1 MANATMQALQTH
13 AEKLNQQ
20 VAEVNASIKA
30 LGNVPDDN
38 PALLEYRKQ
47 LRRLN
52 SDLKD
57 VNTTMKDYTRGVKAA
72 GELYRHYAMGNIED
86 MSIKAI
92 RAGVNGMKKRFDN
105 LKAGGDPGDAEEMRL
120 IEAITTEADV
130 VVKRFKTDYQHVVEE
145 IARGGTVTEQTL
157 KRTRDGLA
165 DLMQTAET
173 EAEKNELTNYWQKV
187 GAAIEAV
194 AVENRR
200 LRGEV
205 ADREEAMRI
214 AYATDHDGSQQAI
227 HDAEARADA
236 ARRENDELRQRLD
249 LKQQQRRELE
259 QEMDINSMQVRALMD
274 RRDELKAQEKEDRAI
289 RNQRVDDANKELNA
303 ARRAAKTQQQAYDEQ
318 KQTVEKLRTEVQ
330 GLTDDIRK
338 MGEVKAEPKIDTSE
352 LEAKLKEAQRV
363 LGNASAYE
371 KLAQAKLDGMRS
383 VLTEQGT
390 LLDSKQAELRKF
402 TDATYDL
409 QSRRD
414 ELNWAIEPFSR
425 KGRSSGRY
433 HFDIHD
439 VEQQRV
445 AVEKLDEAFRRL
457 ADDDYFKNASLARK
471 YELLGTSAFGY
482 SDAEQQFGSYER
494 AIRSLGIAA
503 EESGAKFRLLFQ
515 GAGVDKSFQ
524 GVEFL
529 DGYVS
534 RRKEIAQLNAEIKK
548 ALGDTNIDELA
559 REVDHIAGSYN
570 KLAGEVQEQEQEV
583 ARWGK
588 LRQEYAD
595 NAAAAERE
603 LAAAQQQSTTAQQQ
617 STQSSEQL
625 AQKQEQLS
633 QKTAELN
640 QQQDKLNG
648 MVDETVTANQRLARA
663 EQEQTDARNA
673 QAEAKKHEGEAVKN
687 VEDELRGLTDEQL
700 KNAQA
705 YSHLTEEINTDTAA
719 MQRNIT
725 AEQEATREADRLR
738 SGSIDKM
745 EQSLARLRESN
756 RKLDPTIDKEEWERG
771 ERAIGQLNLR
781 LEELKKQSAELRREP
796 VLDMMTQRMD
806 QLGTLSREALT
817 ETKKFWQAMY
827 DGADKNDPKFADI
840 EKRLKDINA
849 EEAKR
854 NKVQLQKDAGLVKT
868 ADLSTLSEQEL
879 QGSIRAAKQLA
890 QAMDPADASYKQ
902 LVADII
908 RAEEHVEKFGLAGE
922 TSTQKQAQQLQQMV
936 DRMASL
942 SNLSDAALQ
951 ETKKFWETQVAGTEK
966 GKAELAEYEARLKS
980 VTEEE
985 KQRKERANEKTAEVI
1000 FNKDL
1005 GSFSEEEIR
1014 KGIEAAKQI
1023 IVTYESAGSDAEWLA
1038 KKIVAAEEH
1047 LKQYGVEAERQAQK
1061 QAKSIQEMRIQ
1072 LDKGTSLTESAL
1084 KAQHNYW
1091 QKLIDDPKTAAE
1103 NLQQYQDNLAE
1114 TERLQRRMVG
1124 KQGQEALDWF
1134 RGGMDADASA
1144 NDIKEQAAAMK
1155 AWRDTLPKETQADV
1169 IAEIDG
1175 YLKKA
1180 GVSAKGAAEEM
1191 MELVDAMVLA
1201 DKAGKDGFAATPQEI
1216 QLATKALEKQR
1227 DTIIAT
1233 IREKR
1238 DMGEATK
1245 AEEDQLA
1252 DLTKKLRSLKFE
1264 QDNVNM
1270 SQEKMRT
1277 LIETPANAVNLDEL
1291 RAAIKR
1297 ADGQLRQMQQSL
1309 GQNSDE
1315 YKRFA
1320 EQVRQAKNVM
1330 KEMEGQAKAS
1340 ATAWEKAFSRLKTY
1354 VVMYMGFNEVWQKV
1368 SNTARDLMDLSDKMG
1383 EVRKTTQMTADEVG
1397 RLSENLK
1404 KMDVRTSL
1412 TSLMEISAS
1421 AGQLGLKTLEDVQG
1435 FTEAANK
1442 LMIAL
1447 PEMGREAATEM
1458 MRVAIATGEV
1468 DKIRKQLQEG
1478 TIEGSSATAVAME
1491 KIASTIDRLRASS
1504 ASTAPEITDFVKRVG
1519 AVGAQSGITIDQVAA
1534 LGSTVSSLGM
1544 RIEMSATALSR
1555 MIPAIRNN
1563 AFELAKAI
1571 GVTPDTIRNLFDTG
1585 RGMEVIL
1592 MILQRIKD
1600 TGMDADSVEQM
1611 LGMAGMRDIMKD
1623 LNQQGARAGIVFS
1636 GLSQNVD
1643 ELRRQL
1649 GVAGEAY
1656 EENIAIQQEF
1666 DKMNETTA
1674 AKWERLKNAFEE
1686 AFVSDKAQ
1694 RFLGTVIDGLR
1705 KIVDLLMGG
1714 GGLTTA
1720 LATIS
1725 TLVLVLKTN
1734 IIGIMWS
1741 AIALGLTKIIDLF
1754 KNWRI
1759 ALDLV
1764 ILKLRALT
1772 LAQWANVFVAAAS
1785 AVAMLVYSLKNAAN
1799 AMSETSKAM
1808 GEIEKQ
1814 LYKQMTA
1821 ADKLFRSLAK
1831 VREQERVA
1839 ALAAKEQ
1846 AKAETEKGKAVEQS
1860 ADKTDK
1866 LSKETDKLA
1875 GSEKEAAEQT
1885 AKVEEGMKR
1894 VNAEGRESA
1903 RIIREINSKYG
1914 AYLGYMLSETAS
1926 AKQLAEARELINK
1939 KLRETITLKQKEA
1952 ALSDIEQEYGGKV
1965 RKGASSTD
1973 DLIASYFGSND
1984 EAYARVSV
1992 AVSEAAQK
2000 YAKDQKK
2007 FQAEVQKIVMANR
2020 QFISQSARK
2029 DFLSNYGQSAGSV
2042 TDEEIVSGIAG
2053 SIGYRA
2059 ESYRASVEEYQK
2071 QVETAER
2078 VFDAR
2083 SNVLRKESRES
2094 AMRTLNSIM
2103 ADWKDA
2109 LARYQ
2114 KAEGEE
2120 KEKLAVEVYKQQRS
2134 YNNLF
2139 ANNTEYFTNDKRK
2152 GTIER
2157 NIENMKSYEKGLR
2170 QVADES
2176 IRAVDAAERAESK
2189 IQSTDFT
2196 NGNEGSG
2203 NSPWGTSEPGESTN
2217 WKEMTAEQLV
2227 NRRKQM
2233 NDFVNSIQTDT
2244 DVKAVLNE
2252 DKALKKAIEAGMSS
2266 DMRTVIEWYNTERL
2280 KIQDELHARH
2290 LTNTGDWLDP
2300 KKERGAKKQFR
2311 DEMDAYLHELDAY
2324 YTERKTRI
2332 EEAGT
2337 DEGLTEAEIQNRTLA
2352 NEMEW
2357 QQRRAEL
2364 QKIYSRK
2371 QKEVTQEEL
2380 EAIYHII
2387 SERTG
2392 DTESFVKAQIAKT
2405 NQFVDAIEKSGDKG
2419 AAIVHRWMSQ
2429 VELDTERSY
2438 LKGQQALT
2446 KQMKAIEDIID
2457 RERPFNGIT
2466 KQLRESLATMDI
2478 LTGDM
2483 RKEYDELMKAGKDM
2497 RDFNERQGREE
2508 LRRTAFMLGEA
2519 EQAYSTT
2526 IDRVMQQ
2533 MREKNM
2539 GQWADWLAVRP
2550 EQQEALMA
2558 QLRQTYD
2565 SIQDAIKKEASQLKK
2580 QAEIMWN
2587 NILVPGGDGKT
2598 TLKQMLDRT
2607 VAQLGIDQG
2616 RVSRANSLIGAGASS
2631 DRVADR
2637 LAIQQMRLQLTMQE
2651 HYYNLMKKQGR
2662 AHVDMLNQQADA
2674 AERRGN
2680 AEEATRKRL
2689 DAQHAEM
2696 ALNLATAKEETE
2708 LAKQR
2713 EEIIARTEESQNRLY
2728 TSLREWAD
2736 LLTSSLQGVMEASHA
2751 GDAEYYNERAK
2762 LDLTGKGGPGAGT
2775 YVVIDD
2781 AGTSD
2786 ATAHYEY
2793 LDERQALERQHE
2805 IEIQNAQAEAWR
2817 KLMDDLNMKMS
2828 EQITDWM
2835 NAYLQNKVT
2844 EDNTAELQRLQQK
2857 LQDEQQKID
2866 ASVIATDANTQAVQG
2881 LTQKLSE
2888 GITVKQD
2895 GTQPGATGGSDFA
2908 ADKQTGYPSAPQEA
2922 PSNVDFSSDK
2932 QAGYPGAQTDPANT
2946 AATDANTQAVQGLTQ
2961 VIAQQGGFGAD
2972 KAAGYPSGDM
2982 PSVDGGSFDTT
2993 DFAASK
2999 QAGYPSGG
3007 GELSPAAQ
3015 QEINESNKVTETK
3028 IANKQKE
3035 VTTSTQGD
3043 KKITSSAQSSFA
3055 KMTAAANLYG
3065 LAYQAMSNDNL
3076 STAQKVQLFAVQAAG
3091 NAAIAMLTTDMA
3103 TTEGEAAVSLPG
3115 ILGKA
3120 ASQLGPI
3127 AGPIAF
3133 AAMSALLG
3141 GLMGLAVS
3149 KIAKSKSTI
3158 AQATGA
3164 SVGAGR
3170 LATGMLTYAEGN
3182 VNELTDPASLTP
3194 GRQYN
3199 VDGADGKTYRARYM
3213 GKGAKTHITNGP
3225 EFHLVGEAGREAII
3239 DAKTTRLLQMNETGI
3254 WRDIQTL
3261 YNGGSISGL
3270 STRRRRGGVRAY
3282 ADGNIGEFEDM
3293 DGDAIAANGTGGG
3306 MSIEMLASLQASIDR
3321 QSDLLE
3327 NALVNGIKAV
3337 NKWTGSD
3344 GIPAMYNKMQ
3354 KEAQRH
3360 GEKYL

>member
-1 MANATMQALQTH
+1 MAQRYDIVKIAFQANA
-13 AEKLNQQ
+13 
-20 VAEVNASIKA
+20 
-30 LGNVPDDN
+30 
-38 PALLEYRKQ
+38 
-47 LRRLN
+47 
-52 SDLKD
+52 
-57 VNTTMKDYTRGVKAA
+57 RGA
-72 GELYRHYAMGNIED
+72 N
-86 MSIKAI
+86 
-92 RAGVNGMKKRFDN
+92 
-105 LKAGGDPGDAEEMRL
+105 
-120 IEAITTEADV
+120 
-130 VVKRFKTDYQHVVEE
+130 
-145 IARGGTVTEQTL
+145 
-157 KRTRDGLA
+157 
-165 DLMQTAET
+165 
-173 EAEKNELTNYWQKV
+173 
-187 GAAIEAV
+187 AAIESLRQQCEKCNARVQALKDELKTAINANLPADQIDALRSKLNGAQKEARQFTNAYKELSKGMRTLDQGIKAFNDGTLAQMNQAFQKAV
-194 AVENRR
+194 YNAAKLTRTR
-200 LRGEV
+200 LDPMSDTYKR
-205 ADREEAMRI
+205 DRAELTALMD
-214 AYATDHDGSQQAI
+214 ASQQNYARLQG
-227 HDAEARADA
+227 DAQAMLKTLRDGGKVSRQALTEELNAQKELLQVLAETDKGYQRTKMNVDQLSHYLQ
-236 ARRENDELRQRLD
+236 RMGGDYDYIRQNITDTQKVSDEMLRTMY
-249 LKQQQRRELE
+249 RELE
-259 QEMDINSMQVRALMD
+259 QTNNEGKVTKKMLQENA
-274 RRDELKAQEKEDRAI
+274 KA
-289 RNQRVDDANKELNA
+289 
-303 ARRAAKTQQQAYDEQ
+303 
-318 KQTVEKLRTEVQ
+318 
-330 GLTDDIRK
+330 
-338 MGEVKAEPKIDTSE
+338 
-352 LEAKLKEAQRV
+352 
-363 LGNASAYE
+363 
-371 KLAQAKLDGMRS
+371 MR
-383 VLTEQGT
+383 
-390 LLDSKQAELRKF
+390 
-402 TDATYDL
+402 
-409 QSRRD
+409 
-414 ELNWAIEPFSR
+414 
-425 KGRSSGRY
+425 
-433 HFDIHD
+433 
-439 VEQQRV
+439 
-445 AVEKLDEAFRRL
+445 
-457 ADDDYFKNASLARK
+457 
-471 YELLGTSAFGY
+471 
-482 SDAEQQFGSYER
+482 
-494 AIRSLGIAA
+494 
-503 EESGAKFRLLFQ
+503 
-515 GAGVDKSFQ
+515 
-524 GVEFL
+524 
-529 DGYVS
+529 
-534 RRKEIAQLNAEIKK
+534 EI
-548 ALGDTNIDELA
+548 
-559 REVDHIAGSYN
+559 
-570 KLAGEVQEQEQEV
+570 
-583 ARWGK
+583 
-588 LRQEYAD
+588 
-595 NAAAAERE
+595 
-603 LAAAQQQSTTAQQQ
+603 
-617 STQSSEQL
+617 
-625 AQKQEQLS
+625 
-633 QKTAELN
+633 
-640 QQQDKLNG
+640 
-648 MVDETVTANQRLARA
+648 RA
-663 EQEQTDARNA
+663 EQERRVQNVLGGDLSKQSEGNIRTAIANAKELMSVYGSTSKQAQTLAAQIVNAEEHLKQHGIEGERVARKEAEAVQLLADKHKMMQDRVKNLGNLSASALAETQKYWEAQRDGAERTSTAYKKAEKNLKAINAEMQRQATAQLQTDASKLGR
-673 QAEAKKHEGEAVKN
+673 KN
-687 VEDELRGLTDEQL
+687 
-700 KNAQA
+700 
-705 YSHLTEEINTDTAA
+705 
-719 MQRNIT
+719 
-725 AEQEATREADRLR
+725 
-738 SGSIDKM
+738 
-745 EQSLARLRESN
+745 
-756 RKLDPTIDKEEWERG
+756 
-771 ERAIGQLNLR
+771 
-781 LEELKKQSAELRREP
+781 
-796 VLDMMTQRMD
+796 
-806 QLGTLSREALT
+806 LG
-817 ETKKFWQAMY
+817 
-827 DGADKNDPKFADI
+827 
-840 EKRLKDINA
+840 
-849 EEAKR
+849 
-854 NKVQLQKDAGLVKT
+854 
-868 ADLSTLSEQEL
+868 TLSEQEL
-879 QGSIRAAKQLA
+879 QTSIAAAKQLA
-890 QAMDPADASYKQ
+890 ASMKSTDPAYKQ
-902 LVADII
+902 LVDNIV
-908 RAEEHVEKFGLAGE
+908 RAEQHVKQFGLEGQR
-922 TSTQKQAQQLQQMV
+922 STRQAAEQLQTMT
-936 DRMASL
+936 DRMAKLKTLSAASL
-942 SNLSDAALQ
+942 E
-951 ETKKFWETQVAGTEK
+951 ETRRFWQAQMDGATRGSQA
-966 GKAELAEYEARLKS
+966 Y
-980 VTEEE
+980 
-985 KQRKERANEKTAEVI
+985 KTAEQNMKQVVAEQERLTAEQ
-1000 FNKDL
+1000 NKAAASQL
-1005 GSFSEEEIR
+1005 LKRGNLSTMSEGEIR
-1014 KGIEAAKQI
+1014 RAIEAAKQYQQ
-1023 IVTYESAGSDAEWLA
+1023 TLSTSDAAHQRLSKA
-1038 KKIVAAEEH
+1038 IVNAEEH
-1047 LKQYGVEAERQAQK
+1047 IKKYGIEAERSARKEAAAAAEAAKKRKETDKMMSDQLK
-1061 QAKSIQEMRIQ
+1061 Q
-1072 LDKGTSLTESAL
+1072 GTALSESAL
-1084 KAQHNYW
+1084 RAQQQYW
-1091 QKLIDDPKTAAE
+1091 QRLIDDPKTAATSLRHYQAQLE
-1103 NLQQYQDNLAE
+1103 RTKKLQEQMAADRIKTEGQSALAFFRGDTSNASATQIQE
-1114 TERLQRRMVG
+1114 QAKALKAYRDSLPQKANADLIKEIDDLLLKTGASAKKSTEQLMSLRQAVTIGRQV
-1124 KQGQEALDWF
+1124 
-1134 RGGMDADASA
+1134 RGGMFKGSA
-1144 NDIKEQAAAMK
+1144 EELTK
-1155 AWRDTLPKETQADV
+1155 AKKVLEELQQRVEKGGRSWQKLQR
-1169 IAEIDG
+1169 EIDG
-1175 YLKKA
+1175 INLELKRTKTISEEVQAVLDKPTGRSFNELKQAVEQGRLKLQSMDRTTREGQKQFDELAKKIKA
-1180 GVSAKGAAEEM
+1180 ADAEMKAIASSAKGTASAF
-1191 MELVDAMVLA
+1191 
-1201 DKAGKDGFAATPQEI
+1201 DKA
-1216 QLATKALEKQR
+1216 
-1227 DTIIAT
+1227 
-1233 IREKR
+1233 
-1238 DMGEATK
+1238 
-1245 AEEDQLA
+1245 
-1252 DLTKKLRSLKFE
+1252 
-1264 QDNVNM
+1264 
-1270 SQEKMRT
+1270 
-1277 LIETPANAVNLDEL
+1277 
-1291 RAAIKR
+1291 
-1297 ADGQLRQMQQSL
+1297 
-1309 GQNSDE
+1309 
-1315 YKRFA
+1315 
-1320 EQVRQAKNVM
+1320 
-1330 KEMEGQAKAS
+1330 
-1340 ATAWEKAFSRLKTY
+1340 WSRLKTY
-1354 VVMYMGFNEVWQKV
+1354 VGLYVGAAVAMQKLTATMG
-1368 SNTARDLMDLSDKMG
+1368 DLMELSDKMG
-1383 EVRKTTQMTADEVG
+1383 EVRKTTGFTADEVG

-1404 KMDVRTSL
+1404 GLDVRTSL

-1478 TIEGSSATAVAME
+1478 TVEGSSATAVAME

-1649 GVAGEAY
+1649 GVASEAY

-1674 AKWERLKNAFEE
+1674 AKWERLKNQIEE

-1694 RFLGTVIDGLR
+1694 RFLGTVIDGVR

-1759 ALDLV
+1759 ALDIV
-1764 ILKLRALT
+1764 ILKLKDLT
-1772 LAQWANVFVAAAS
+1772 VAQWANVFVAAAS
-1785 AVAMLVYSLKNAAN
+1785 AVAMLVYSLRNAAN

-1875 GSEKEAAEQT
+1875 GSEKKAAEQT

-1965 RKGASSTD
+1965 REGASSTD

-2042 TDEEIVSGIAG
+2042 TDDEIVSGIAG

-2139 ANNTEYFTNDKRK
+2139 ANNAEYFTNDKRE

-2196 NGNEGSG
+2196 NGNKGSG

-2364 QKIYSRK
+2364 QKLYSRK

-2380 EAIYHII
+2380 EAIYNII

-2483 RKEYDELMKAGKDM
+2483 REEYDELMKAGKDM

-2519 EQAYSTT
+2519 ERAYSTT

-2713 EEIIARTEESQNRLY
+2713 EEIIARTEELQNRLY
-2728 TSLREWAD
+2728 TELRSWAD

-2828 EQITDWM
+2828 EQITDWL
-2835 NAYLQNKVT
+2835 NAAAQN
-2844 EDNTAELQRLQQK
+2844 
-2857 LQDEQQKID
+2857 
-2866 ASVIATDANTQAVQG
+2866 ASVDANTDATLANTEAIVG
-2881 LTQKLSE
+2881 LTAAMGGKVDTSLASGLGYEPSGNEPNPTIERIGYEAEQQ
-2888 GITVKQD
+2888 V
-2895 GTQPGATGGSDFA
+2895 TQTS
-2908 ADKQTGYPSAPQEA
+2908 TTESAPSVFLDPNNVGLPWEQQAEA
-2922 PSNVDFSSDK
+2922 
-2932 QAGYPGAQTDPANT
+2932 A
-2946 AATDANTQAVQGLTQ
+2946 
-2961 VIAQQGGFGAD
+2961 
-2972 KAAGYPSGDM
+2972 
-2982 PSVDGGSFDTT
+2982 
-2993 DFAASK
+2993 
-2999 QAGYPSGG
+2999 
-3007 GELSPAAQ
+3007 ELSAERQVGAIDKVKVALDDQ
-3015 QEINESNKVTETK
+3015 FHKQEKGSKESS
-3028 IANKQKE
+3028 QKM
-3035 VTTSTQGD
+3035 TSSTQ
-3043 KKITSSAQSSFA
+3043 SAFA

-3065 LAYQAMSNDNL
+3065 IAYQAMSNDNL
-3076 STAQKVQLFAVQAAG
+3076 SAAQKFSMMAIQAAG
-3091 NAAIAMLTTDMA
+3091 QSAITALTVDFSKTTADAAINSAS
-3103 TTEGEAAVSLPG
+3103 V
-3115 ILGKA
+3115 LGKLW
-3120 ASQLGPI
+3120 SQLGWGAVPV
-3127 AGPIAF
+3127 F
-3133 AAMSALLG
+3133 AIFTGLLG
-3141 GLMGLAVS
+3141 GLMGLAAS
-3149 KIAKSKSTI
+3149 KIAKSKSEI

-3282 ADGNIGEFEDM
+3282 AEGNVGEFEDM

>member
-1 MANATMQALQTH
+1 MANASMQALQAH

-30 LGNVPDDN
+30 LGNVPDDS
-38 PALLEYRKQ
+38 PALQEYRKQ

-92 RAGVNGMKKRFDN
+92 RAGVNGMKKRLDN

-145 IARGGTVTEQTL
+145 ITRGGTVTEQTL

-259 QEMDINSMQVRALMD
+259 QEMDINSMQQRALMD

-318 KQTVEKLRTEVQ
+318 KQTVEKLRTEVH

-338 MGEVKAEPKIDTSE
+338 MGEVKAEPKIDTSKLTRLQEEYNQKVERRKQLEQE
-352 LEAKLKEAQRV
+352 LQAIQTASYNDDPKVKQLKAEI
-363 LGNASAYE
+363 E
-371 KLAQAKLDGMRS
+371 KIEELIAVSDKYR
-383 VLTEQGT
+383 
-390 LLDSKQAELRKF
+390 KQFTKMSDEKF
-402 TDATYDL
+402 DEGFKGKDE
-409 QSRRD
+409 SRRSIW
-414 ELNWAIEPFSR
+414 E
-425 KGRSSGRY
+425 
-433 HFDIHD
+433 
-439 VEQQRV
+439 
-445 AVEKLDEAFRRL
+445 
-457 ADDDYFKNASLARK
+457 ARK
-471 YELLGTSAFGY
+471 YLDDAYNDKLLKAPLANMDLPDADKYKDAAKRVAEGIVQNAQENVRRVIFEQIKDGRWTPEVMEENLQSMRNMMNNAGNSELGLKDNPEYQAY
-482 SDAEQQFGSYER
+482 KYIVAQMERYLEVAKQVQAE
-494 AIRSLGIAA
+494 
-503 EESGAKFRLLFQ
+503 
-515 GAGVDKSFQ
+515 
-524 GVEFL
+524 
-529 DGYVS
+529 
-534 RRKEIAQLNAEIKK
+534 
-548 ALGDTNIDELA
+548 
-559 REVDHIAGSYN
+559 REKIAGSEPFLKATQQDDYEHGIYPEG
-570 KLAGEVQEQEQEV
+570 LS
-583 ARWGK
+583 
-588 LRQEYAD
+588 RQVEKREFQD
-595 NAAAAERE
+595 LTGWRSWKAENDDREGRKSVE
-603 LAAAQQQSTTAQQQ
+603 LAKAQDEESESLGRLNKAKKESAEQTAAQSA
-617 STQSSEQL
+617 SSEQL

-673 QAEAKKHEGEAVKN
+673 QAEAKKHEGEAVKK

-705 YSHLTEEINTDTAA
+705 YSHLTEEINADTAA

-725 AEQEATREADRLR
+725 TEQEATREADRLR

-745 EQSLARLRESN
+745 EQALARLRESN

-796 VLDMMTQRMD
+796 VLDMMTQRM
-806 QLGTLSREALT
+806 QSLSTLSRDALT
-817 ETKKFWQAMY
+817 ETKKFW
-827 DGADKNDPKFADI
+827 
-840 EKRLKDINA
+840 E
-849 EEAKR
+849 
-854 NKVQLQKDAGLVKT
+854 
-868 ADLSTLSEQEL
+868 
-879 QGSIRAAKQLA
+879 
-890 QAMDPADASYKQ
+890 
-902 LVADII
+902 
-908 RAEEHVEKFGLAGE
+908 
-922 TSTQKQAQQLQQMV
+922 QMV
-936 DRMASL
+936 DGAQKGSTELADYEQHLKSIALEEQARVREKGREAFAFFQSEDYRHTNAANTEEQRKALVAYRDTIPVGDTRRIEEINALLEKHAQFVKEAAGEWMSLEKAMELAS
-942 SNLSDAALQ
+942 
-951 ETKKFWETQVAGTEK
+951 KAGTD
-966 GKAELAEYEARLKS
+966 
-980 VTEEE
+980 
-985 KQRKERANEKTAEVI
+985 Q
-1000 FNKDL
+1000 F
-1005 GSFSEEEIR
+1005 
-1014 KGIEAAKQI
+1014 
-1023 IVTYESAGSDAEWLA
+1023 AGSA
-1038 KKIVAAEEH
+1038 K
-1047 LKQYGVEAERQAQK
+1047 
-1061 QAKSIQEMRIQ
+1061 
-1072 LDKGTSLTESAL
+1072 D
-1084 KAQHNYW
+1084 
-1091 QKLIDDPKTAAE
+1091 
-1103 NLQQYQDNLAE
+1103 
-1114 TERLQRRMVG
+1114 
-1124 KQGQEALDWF
+1124 
-1134 RGGMDADASA
+1134 
-1144 NDIKEQAAAMK
+1144 
-1155 AWRDTLPKETQADV
+1155 
-1169 IAEIDG
+1169 
-1175 YLKKA
+1175 
-1180 GVSAKGAAEEM
+1180 
-1191 MELVDAMVLA
+1191 
-1201 DKAGKDGFAATPQEI
+1201 I
-1216 QLATKALEKQR
+1216 QLATQSLERQR

-1238 DMGEATK
+1238 NLGQATK

-1309 GQNSDE
+1309 GTGSDE

-1368 SNTARDLMDLSDKMG
+1368 TGTASDLMDLSDRMG
-1383 EVRKTTQMTADEVG
+1383 EVRKTTGFTADEVG

-1686 AFVSDKAQ
+1686 AFVSDNAQ

-1734 IIGIMWS
+1734 IIGIMWN
-1741 AIALGLTKIIDLF
+1741 AIALGLARIIDLF

-1785 AVAMLVYSLKNAAN
+1785 AVAMLVYSLRNAAN

-1808 GEIEKQ
+1808 GEVEKQ
-1814 LYKQMTA
+1814 LHKQMTA
-1821 ADKLFRSLAK
+1821 ANKLFRSLAK

-1875 GSEKEAAEQT
+1875 GSEKKAAEQT

-1894 VNAEGRESA
+1894 VNAEGKESA

-1926 AKQLAEARELINK
+1926 ARQLAEARELINK

-2020 QFISQSARK
+2020 QFISQSAKK
-2029 DFLSNYGQSAGSV
+2029 DFRDAYAQSGRGAS
-2042 TDEEIVSGIAG
+2042 DNEIVSSIA
-2053 SIGYRA
+2053 SNIGARA

-2083 SNVLRKESRES
+2083 ANVLRKESRES
-2094 AMRTLNSIM
+2094 AVRTLNSIM

-2114 KAEGEE
+2114 KAEGDE

-2139 ANNTEYFTNDKRK
+2139 ANNADYFTNDKRK

-2157 NIENMKSYEKGLR
+2157 SIENMKSYEKGLR

-2189 IQSTDFT
+2189 IQNTDFT

-2203 NSPWGTSEPGESTN
+2203 NSPWGTSERADSTTYT
-2217 WKEMTAEQLV
+2217 EMTAEQLV
-2227 NRRKQM
+2227 NRREQM
-2233 NDFVNSIQTDT
+2233 NKFVNSIQTDT

-2337 DEGLTEAEIQNRTLA
+2337 DEGLTEAEIRNRTLA

-2364 QKIYSRK
+2364 QKLYSRK

-2380 EAIYHII
+2380 NAIYHII

-2457 RERPFNGIT
+2457 KERPFNGIT
-2466 KQLRESLATMDI
+2466 KQLRESLSTMDI

-2497 RDFNERQGREE
+2497 RDFNERQGRAE
-2508 LRRTAFMLGEA
+2508 LQRTSFLLGEA

-2533 MREKNM
+2533 MREKGM
-2539 GQWADWLAVRP
+2539 GQWADWFSVRP

-2565 SIQDAIKKEASQLKK
+2565 AIQDAIKKEASQLKK

-2598 TLKQMLDRT
+2598 TMKQMLDRT

-2616 RVSRANSLIGAGASS
+2616 RVSRANSLIGAGVAS
-2631 DRVADR
+2631 DRVADK

-2728 TSLREWAD
+2728 TELRSWAD
-2736 LLTSSLQGVMEASHA
+2736 LLTSSLQGVFEASHA

-2762 LDLTGKGGPGAGT
+2762 LNLTGKGGPGAGT

-2786 ATAHYEY
+2786 ATAHYEH

-2805 IEIQNAQAEAWR
+2805 IEVQNAQAEAWR

-2828 EQITDWM
+2828 ETITDQL
-2835 NAYLQNKVT
+2835 NALLQN
-2844 EDNTAELQRLQQK
+2844 
-2857 LQDEQQKID
+2857 
-2866 ASVIATDANTQAVQG
+2866 SVIDANTQAVIKNTEALYASMGAAGGSGSGDGYKRNAEGFAVDEQG
-2881 LTQKLSE
+2881 QIITPVQPTGETPSGEGVPKAPWQMTDEEVAKSQENMGLLWQTYKEQAIAAETEKAEMLTELPGYVPSPLS
-2888 GITVKQD
+2888 ITDEQIE
-2895 GTQPGATGGSDFA
+2895 ATGE
-2908 ADKQTGYPSAPQEA
+2908 KL
-2922 PSNVDFSSDK
+2922 
-2932 QAGYPGAQTDPANT
+2932 
-2946 AATDANTQAVQGLTQ
+2946 DAL
-2961 VIAQQGGFGAD
+2961 
-2972 KAAGYPSGDM
+2972 
-2982 PSVDGGSFDTT
+2982 
-2993 DFAASK
+2993 
-2999 QAGYPSGG
+2999 
-3007 GELSPAAQ
+3007 
-3015 QEINESNKVTETK
+3015 
-3028 IANKQKE
+3028 KQKE
-3035 VTTSTQGD
+3035 IDASIETAQAKMQAQEMV
-3043 KKITSSAQSSFA
+3043 KKSEQQNDQQMVKTNKSSFA
-3055 KMTAAANLYG
+3055 AMTAAANMYG
-3065 LAYQAMSNDNL
+3065 IAYQTMSNDNL
-3076 STAQKVQLFAVQAAG
+3076 DTSQKVQMMIVQAAG
-3091 NAAIAMLTTDMA
+3091 QAAISMLTASM
-3103 TTEGEAAVSLPG
+3103 
-3115 ILGKA
+3115 A
-3120 ASQLGPI
+3120 ASTGETAANAPSWISKTLKELGPI
-3127 AGPIAF
+3127 GGPVAVGVF
-3133 AAMSALLG
+3133 TALIG
-3141 GLMGLAVS
+3141 GLMGLATS
-3149 KIAKSKSTI
+3149 KIAKSKSEI

-3199 VDGADGKTYRARYM
+3199 VDGADGKTYRAKYM

-3239 DAKTTRLLQMNETGI
+3239 DAKTTRLLQMNDTGI

-3261 YNGGSISGL
+3261 YNGGSIAGL
-3270 STRRRRGGVRAY
+3270 STRRRRGTGMPAF
-3282 ADGNIGEFEDM
+3282 ADGNVGEFEDM
-3293 DGDAIAANGTGGG
+3293 SGDAIVANGTGLGFDPIALQ
-3306 MSIEMLASLQASIDR
+3306 SSLDANTAVQQA
-3321 QSDLLE
+3321 LLE
-3327 NALVNGIKAV
+3327 RLNQPIVAV

-3360 GEKYL
+3360 GENYL

>member
-1 MANATMQALQTH
+1 MSNKITLATIQFRADT
-13 AEKLNQQ
+13 KG
-20 VAEVNASIKA
+20 V
-30 LGNVPDDN
+30 N
-38 PALLEYRKQ
+38 PALDAMRQSSKDAHDEVDRLQEALDKGIKKMKDANGVEFDVADKFRQAQKAAKSYDQALRELVKGATALETVVQNIRLGEIEKSSRAELKGAINAAEARKRSVRESDPEDLEQQRDLNKVIEESRKQ
-47 LRRLN
+47 LN
-52 SDLKD
+52 
-57 VNTTMKDYTRGVKAA
+57 
-72 GELYRHYAMGNIED
+72 
-86 MSIKAI
+86 
-92 RAGVNGMKKRFDN
+92 N
-105 LKAGGDPGDAEEMRL
+105 LD
-120 IEAITTEADV
+120 
-130 VVKRFKTDYQHVVEE
+130 
-145 IARGGTVTEQTL
+145 
-157 KRTRDGLA
+157 RD
-165 DLMQTAET
+165 T
-173 EAEKNELTNYWQKV
+173 QKV
-187 GAAIEAV
+187 IETLDKGGV
-194 AVENRR
+194 
-200 LRGEV
+200 
-205 ADREEAMRI
+205 I
-214 AYATDHDGSQQAI
+214 AQAT
-227 HDAEARADA
+227 
-236 ARRENDELRQRLD
+236 LD
-249 LKQQQRRELE
+249 
-259 QEMDINSMQVRALMD
+259 
-274 RRDELKAQEKEDRAI
+274 KEI
-289 RNQRVDDANKELNA
+289 K
-303 ARRAAKTQQQAYDEQ
+303 
-318 KQTVEKLRTEVQ
+318 
-330 GLTDDIRK
+330 G
-338 MGEVKAEPKIDTSE
+338 
-352 LEAKLKEAQRV
+352 LKEILTLIPKGTDEWNKYNQQLTQMEAHVASIRRQEREAAVSV
-363 LGNASAYE
+363 LG
-371 KLAQAKLDGMRS
+371 
-383 VLTEQGT
+383 
-390 LLDSKQAELRKF
+390 SKDF
-402 TDATYDL
+402 
-409 QSRRD
+409 
-414 ELNWAIEPFSR
+414 
-425 KGRSSGRY
+425 GRY
-433 HFDIHD
+433 
-439 VEQQRV
+439 
-445 AVEKLDEAFRRL
+445 
-457 ADDDYFKNASLARK
+457 
-471 YELLGTSAFGY
+471 
-482 SDAEQQFGSYER
+482 
-494 AIRSLGIAA
+494 
-503 EESGAKFRLLFQ
+503 
-515 GAGVDKSFQ
+515 
-524 GVEFL
+524 
-529 DGYVS
+529 
-534 RRKEIAQLNAEIKK
+534 
-548 ALGDTNIDELA
+548 
-559 REVDHIAGSYN
+559 
-570 KLAGEVQEQEQEV
+570 
-583 ARWGK
+583 
-588 LRQEYAD
+588 
-595 NAAAAERE
+595 
-603 LAAAQQQSTTAQQQ
+603 
-617 STQSSEQL
+617 
-625 AQKQEQLS
+625 
-633 QKTAELN
+633 
-640 QQQDKLNG
+640 
-648 MVDETVTANQRLARA
+648 
-663 EQEQTDARNA
+663 
-673 QAEAKKHEGEAVKN
+673 
-687 VEDELRGLTDEQL
+687 
-700 KNAQA
+700 
-705 YSHLTEEINTDTAA
+705 
-719 MQRNIT
+719 
-725 AEQEATREADRLR
+725 
-738 SGSIDKM
+738 
-745 EQSLARLRESN
+745 
-756 RKLDPTIDKEEWERG
+756 
-771 ERAIGQLNLR
+771 
-781 LEELKKQSAELRREP
+781 
-796 VLDMMTQRMD
+796 
-806 QLGTLSREALT
+806 
-817 ETKKFWQAMY
+817 
-827 DGADKNDPKFADI
+827 
-840 EKRLKDINA
+840 
-849 EEAKR
+849 
-854 NKVQLQKDAGLVKT
+854 
-868 ADLSTLSEQEL
+868 
-879 QGSIRAAKQLA
+879 
-890 QAMDPADASYKQ
+890 
-902 LVADII
+902 
-908 RAEEHVEKFGLAGE
+908 
-922 TSTQKQAQQLQQMV
+922 
-936 DRMASL
+936 
-942 SNLSDAALQ
+942 
-951 ETKKFWETQVAGTEK
+951 
-966 GKAELAEYEARLKS
+966 
-980 VTEEE
+980 
-985 KQRKERANEKTAEVI
+985 
-1000 FNKDL
+1000 
-1005 GSFSEEEIR
+1005 SEEEIR
-1014 KGIEAAKQI
+1014 TAITNARELLATYKTASPEAKALADNIVRADQYLKEHGIEAARQAAREKEQLQLEQELAKTMNKRLRDLKNLSADALVETHKYWETQKNGAAEGTTEFNKAEAALKKIDGYQRNARRTELGNILGDPSKFGVSEVKAAVQEAEKLRDSVQKGIPVWFQYNKMVEQGRVYLDQLTKSEAADHIEQQMQKIDKLSASGLQEVKKYWEAMVAGAEHGSAELDQYRQKLERVTQEERERAAITAQKQSASILSGNYTNMSESELRSAIEAAKQYQQTLKTGDTLHKDYSEA
-1023 IVTYESAGSDAEWLA
+1023 IVKAENYLHQFGLEEERVTQKRKETDRLM
-1038 KKIVAAEEH
+1038 KK
-1047 LKQYGVEAERQAQK
+1047 Q
-1061 QAKSIQEMRIQ
+1061 
-1072 LDKGTSLTESAL
+1072 LTEMTNQM
-1084 KAQHNYW
+1084 AQHNDVSVDVLKSQHQYW
-1091 QKLIDDPKTAAE
+1091 QKLIDDPKNAGK
-1103 NLQQYQDNLAE
+1103 NLQEYEDNLRE
-1114 TERLQRRMVG
+1114 VERLQRRMVG
-1124 KQGQEALDWF
+1124 KQGQEAFDF
-1134 RGGMDADASA
+1134 FQRGDHETASMGEV
-1144 NDIKEQAAAMK
+1144 KQQAEALK
-1155 AWRDTLPKETQADV
+1155 KWRDTLPQKTHADTIAKINEYLEQAGMSAKKAAEQTMSWKQAMQISSQAGKGGFKGSIEQLTQAKKVLEDMSAKTV
-1169 IAEIDG
+1169 KGGLAWRRMQEALQRIGVE
-1175 YLKKA
+1175 LKNVGHLSQEVQSVLDSPKGRSFNALKQAVEQGRLALNAMDRTTKEGQRAFDELAKKVKA
-1180 GVSAKGAAEEM
+1180 ADQEMKDLANSSKGAA
-1191 MELVDAMVLA
+1191 
-1201 DKAGKDGFAATPQEI
+1201 
-1216 QLATKALEKQR
+1216 
-1227 DTIIAT
+1227 
-1233 IREKR
+1233 
-1238 DMGEATK
+1238 
-1245 AEEDQLA
+1245 
-1252 DLTKKLRSLKFE
+1252 
-1264 QDNVNM
+1264 
-1270 SQEKMRT
+1270 
-1277 LIETPANAVNLDEL
+1277 
-1291 RAAIKR
+1291 
-1297 ADGQLRQMQQSL
+1297 
-1309 GQNSDE
+1309 
-1315 YKRFA
+1315 
-1320 EQVRQAKNVM
+1320 
-1330 KEMEGQAKAS
+1330 S
-1340 ATAWEKAFSRLKTY
+1340 AFEKAWSRVRTY
-1354 VVMYMGFNEVWQKV
+1354 LSVYVGTAVAMQKV
-1368 SNTARDLMDLSDKMG
+1368 TATMGDLMDLSDRMG
-1383 EVRKTTQMTADEVG
+1383 EVRKTTGFTADEVG

-1478 TIEGSSATAVAME
+1478 TVEGSSATAVAME

-1666 DKMNETTA
+1666 DKMNDTTA

-1705 KIVDLLMGG
+1705 NIVDLLMGG

-1734 IIGIMWS
+1734 IIGIMWN
-1741 AIALGLTKIIDLF
+1741 AIALGLARIIDLF

-1785 AVAMLVYSLKNAAN
+1785 AVAMLVYSLRNAAN

-1808 GEIEKQ
+1808 GEVEKQ
-1814 LYKQMTA
+1814 LHKQMTA

-1839 ALAAKEQ
+1839 ALTAKEQ

-1875 GSEKEAAEQT
+1875 GSEKKAAEQT

-1894 VNAEGRESA
+1894 VNAEGKESA

-2007 FQAEVQKIVMANR
+2007 FQAEVRKIVMANR
-2020 QFISQSARK
+2020 QFISQSAKK
-2029 DFLSNYGQSAGSV
+2029 DFRDAYAQSGRGAS
-2042 TDEEIVSGIAG
+2042 DNEIVSSIA
-2053 SIGYRA
+2053 SNIGARA

-2071 QVETAER
+2071 QVETAEH

-2083 SNVLRKESRES
+2083 ANVLRKDSRES
-2094 AMRTLNSIM
+2094 AVRTLNSIM

-2139 ANNTEYFTNDKRK
+2139 ANNADYFTNDKRK

-2157 NIENMKSYEKGLR
+2157 SIENMKSYEKGLR

-2189 IQSTDFT
+2189 IQNTDFT
-2196 NGNEGSG
+2196 NGNEGSS
-2203 NSPWGTSEPGESTN
+2203 NSPWGTSERADSTTYT
-2217 WKEMTAEQLV
+2217 EMTAEQLV
-2227 NRRKQM
+2227 NRREQM
-2233 NDFVNSIQTDT
+2233 NKFVNSLQTDT

-2300 KKERGAKKQFR
+2300 KKERGARKQFR

-2337 DEGLTEAEIQNRTLA
+2337 DEGLTEAEIRNRTLA

-2364 QKIYSRK
+2364 QKLYSRK

-2457 RERPFNGIT
+2457 KERPFNGIT
-2466 KQLRESLATMDI
+2466 KQLRESLSTMDI

-2497 RDFNERQGREE
+2497 RDFNERQGRAE
-2508 LRRTAFMLGEA
+2508 LQRTSFLLGEA

-2539 GQWADWLAVRP
+2539 GQWADWLSIRP

-2565 SIQDAIKKEASQLKK
+2565 AIQDAIKKEASQLKK

-2598 TLKQMLDRT
+2598 TMKQMLDRT

-2631 DRVADR
+2631 ERVADR

-2708 LAKQR
+2708 LAKQC

-2728 TSLREWAD
+2728 TELRSWAD
-2736 LLTSSLQGVMEASHA
+2736 LLTSSLQGVFEASHA
-2751 GDAEYYNERAK
+2751 GDAEYYNEMAK

-2828 EQITDWM
+2828 ETITDQL
-2835 NAYLQNKVT
+2835 NALLQN
-2844 EDNTAELQRLQQK
+2844 
-2857 LQDEQQKID
+2857 
-2866 ASVIATDANTQAVQG
+2866 SVIDANTQAVIKNTEALYASMGAAGGSGSGDGYKRNAEGFAVDEQG
-2881 LTQKLSE
+2881 QIIAPVQPTGETPSGEGMPKAPWQMTDEEVAKSQENTGMLWQTYKEQAIAAETEKAEMLTELPGYVPSPLS
-2888 GITVKQD
+2888 ITDEQIE
-2895 GTQPGATGGSDFA
+2895 ATGE
-2908 ADKQTGYPSAPQEA
+2908 KL
-2922 PSNVDFSSDK
+2922 
-2932 QAGYPGAQTDPANT
+2932 
-2946 AATDANTQAVQGLTQ
+2946 DAL
-2961 VIAQQGGFGAD
+2961 
-2972 KAAGYPSGDM
+2972 
-2982 PSVDGGSFDTT
+2982 
-2993 DFAASK
+2993 
-2999 QAGYPSGG
+2999 
-3007 GELSPAAQ
+3007 
-3015 QEINESNKVTETK
+3015 
-3028 IANKQKE
+3028 KQKE
-3035 VTTSTQGD
+3035 IDASIETAQAKMQAQEMV
-3043 KKITSSAQSSFA
+3043 KKSEQQNDQQMVKTNKSSFA
-3055 KMTAAANLYG
+3055 AMTAAANMYG
-3065 LAYQAMSNDNL
+3065 IAYQTMSNDNL
-3076 STAQKVQLFAVQAAG
+3076 DTSQKVQMMIVQAAG
-3091 NAAIAMLTTDMA
+3091 QAAISMLTASM
-3103 TTEGEAAVSLPG
+3103 
-3115 ILGKA
+3115 A
-3120 ASQLGPI
+3120 ASTGATAANAPSWISKTLAELGPI
-3127 AGPIAF
+3127 GGPVAIGVF
-3133 AAMSALLG
+3133 TALIG
-3141 GLMGLAVS
+3141 GLMGLATS
-3149 KIAKSKSTI
+3149 KIAKSKSEI

-3270 STRRRRGGVRAY
+3270 SSRRRRGGVAGFK
-3282 ADGNIGEFEDM
+3282 DGNLSDFSGYSESSDYS
-3293 DGDAIAANGTGGG
+3293 GSAAPG

-3327 NALVNGIKAV
+3327 SALTNGIKAV

>member
-1 MANATMQALQTH
+1 MSNKITLATIQFRADTKGVNPALDAMRQSSKDAHDEVDRLQEALDKGIKRMKDANGVEFDVADKFRQAQKAAKSYDQALRELVKGATALETVVQNIRLGEIEKSSRAELKGAINAAEARKRSVRESDPEDLEQQRDLNKVIEESRKQLNNLDRDTQKVIETLDKGGVIAQATLDKEIKGLKEILTLVPKGTDEWNKYNQQLTQMETH
-13 AEKLNQQ
+13 VASIRRQEREAAVSLLGSKDFGRYTEDEIRTAITNARELLSTYKTASPEAKALADNIVRADQYLKEHGIEAARQAAREKEQLQLEQELAKTMNKRLRDLKNLSADALVETRKYWEAQKNGAAEGTTEFNKAEAALKKIDGYQHNARRTELGNILGDPSKFGVSEVKAAVQEAEKLRDSVQKGIPVWFQYNKMVEQGR
-20 VAEVNASIKA
+20 VY
-30 LGNVPDDN
+30 LD
-38 PALLEYRKQ
+38 Q
-47 LRRLN
+47 LAK
-52 SDLKD
+52 SE
-57 VNTTMKDYTRGVKAA
+57 AA
-72 GELYRHYAMGNIED
+72 
-86 MSIKAI
+86 
-92 RAGVNGMKKRFDN
+92 
-105 LKAGGDPGDAEEMRL
+105 
-120 IEAITTEADV
+120 
-130 VVKRFKTDYQHVVEE
+130 
-145 IARGGTVTEQTL
+145 
-157 KRTRDGLA
+157 
-165 DLMQTAET
+165 
-173 EAEKNELTNYWQKV
+173 
-187 GAAIEAV
+187 
-194 AVENRR
+194 
-200 LRGEV
+200 
-205 ADREEAMRI
+205 
-214 AYATDHDGSQQAI
+214 DHISQQMNNLSSLSASGLQEVKKYWETMVAG
-227 HDAEARADA
+227 AEHGST
-236 ARRENDELRQRLD
+236 ELDQYRQ
-249 LKQQQRRELE
+249 KLE
-259 QEMDINSMQVRALMD
+259 QVT
-274 RRDELKAQEKEDRAI
+274 QEER
-289 RNQRVDDANKELNA
+289 
-303 ARRAAKTQQQAYDEQ
+303 
-318 KQTVEKLRTEVQ
+318 
-330 GLTDDIRK
+330 
-338 MGEVKAEPKIDTSE
+338 
-352 LEAKLKEAQRV
+352 
-363 LGNASAYE
+363 
-371 KLAQAKLDGMRS
+371 
-383 VLTEQGT
+383 
-390 LLDSKQAELRKF
+390 
-402 TDATYDL
+402 
-409 QSRRD
+409 
-414 ELNWAIEPFSR
+414 
-425 KGRSSGRY
+425 
-433 HFDIHD
+433 
-439 VEQQRV
+439 
-445 AVEKLDEAFRRL
+445 
-457 ADDDYFKNASLARK
+457 
-471 YELLGTSAFGY
+471 
-482 SDAEQQFGSYER
+482 ER
-494 AIRSLGIAA
+494 ATI
-503 EESGAKFRLLFQ
+503 
-515 GAGVDKSFQ
+515 
-524 GVEFL
+524 
-529 DGYVS
+529 
-534 RRKEIAQLNAEIKK
+534 
-548 ALGDTNIDELA
+548 T
-559 REVDHIAGSYN
+559 
-570 KLAGEVQEQEQEV
+570 
-583 ARWGK
+583 
-588 LRQEYAD
+588 
-595 NAAAAERE
+595 
-603 LAAAQQQSTTAQQQ
+603 
-617 STQSSEQL
+617 
-625 AQKQEQLS
+625 AQKQSANILS
-633 QKTAELN
+633 GNYTNMSES
-640 QQQDKLNG
+640 
-648 MVDETVTANQRLARA
+648 
-663 EQEQTDARNA
+663 
-673 QAEAKKHEGEAVKN
+673 
-687 VEDELRGLTDEQL
+687 ELR
-700 KNAQA
+700 
-705 YSHLTEEINTDTAA
+705 
-719 MQRNIT
+719 
-725 AEQEATREADRLR
+725 
-738 SGSIDKM
+738 
-745 EQSLARLRESN
+745 
-756 RKLDPTIDKEEWERG
+756 
-771 ERAIGQLNLR
+771 
-781 LEELKKQSAELRREP
+781 SA
-796 VLDMMTQRMD
+796 
-806 QLGTLSREALT
+806 
-817 ETKKFWQAMY
+817 
-827 DGADKNDPKFADI
+827 
-840 EKRLKDINA
+840 
-849 EEAKR
+849 
-854 NKVQLQKDAGLVKT
+854 
-868 ADLSTLSEQEL
+868 
-879 QGSIRAAKQLA
+879 
-890 QAMDPADASYKQ
+890 
-902 LVADII
+902 
-908 RAEEHVEKFGLAGE
+908 
-922 TSTQKQAQQLQQMV
+922 
-936 DRMASL
+936 
-942 SNLSDAALQ
+942 
-951 ETKKFWETQVAGTEK
+951 
-966 GKAELAEYEARLKS
+966 
-980 VTEEE
+980 
-985 KQRKERANEKTAEVI
+985 
-1000 FNKDL
+1000 
-1005 GSFSEEEIR
+1005 
-1014 KGIEAAKQI
+1014 IEAAKQYQQ
-1023 IVTYESAGSDAEWLA
+1023 TLKTGDTL
-1038 KKIVAAEEH
+1038 H
-1047 LKQYGVEAERQAQK
+1047 KQYSEAIVKAENYLHQFGLEEERVAQK
-1061 QAKSIQEMRIQ
+1061 RKETDRLMKNQ
-1072 LDKGTSLTESAL
+1072 LTEMTNQMAQLNDVSVDVL
-1084 KAQHNYW
+1084 KSQHQYW
-1091 QKLIDDPKTAAE
+1091 QKLIDDPKNAGK
-1103 NLQQYQDNLAE
+1103 NLQEYEDNLKE
-1114 TERLQRRMVG
+1114 VERLQRRMVR
-1124 KQGQEALDWF
+1124 KQGQEAFDF
-1134 RGGMDADASA
+1134 FQRGDHETASMGEV
-1144 NDIKEQAAAMK
+1144 KQQAEALK
-1155 AWRDTLPKETQADV
+1155 KWRDTLPQKTHADTIAKINEYLEQAGMSAKKAAEQTMSWKQAMQISSQAGKGGFKGSIEQLTQAKKV
-1169 IAEIDG
+1169 LEEMSAKAVKGGLAWRRMQEALQRIGVE
-1175 YLKKA
+1175 LKNVGHLSQEVQSVLDSPKGRSFNALKQAVEQGRLALNAMDRTTKEGQQAFDELAKKVKA
-1180 GVSAKGAAEEM
+1180 ADQEMKDLANSSKGAA
-1191 MELVDAMVLA
+1191 
-1201 DKAGKDGFAATPQEI
+1201 
-1216 QLATKALEKQR
+1216 
-1227 DTIIAT
+1227 
-1233 IREKR
+1233 
-1238 DMGEATK
+1238 
-1245 AEEDQLA
+1245 
-1252 DLTKKLRSLKFE
+1252 
-1264 QDNVNM
+1264 
-1270 SQEKMRT
+1270 
-1277 LIETPANAVNLDEL
+1277 
-1291 RAAIKR
+1291 
-1297 ADGQLRQMQQSL
+1297 
-1309 GQNSDE
+1309 
-1315 YKRFA
+1315 
-1320 EQVRQAKNVM
+1320 
-1330 KEMEGQAKAS
+1330 S
-1340 ATAWEKAFSRLKTY
+1340 AFEKAWSRVRTY
-1354 VVMYMGFNEVWQKV
+1354 LSVYVGTAVAMQKV
-1368 SNTARDLMDLSDKMG
+1368 TATMGDLMDLSDRMG
-1383 EVRKTTQMTADEVG
+1383 EVRKTTGFTADEVG

-1686 AFVSDKAQ
+1686 AFVSDNAQ

-1734 IIGIMWS
+1734 IIGIMWN
-1741 AIALGLTKIIDLF
+1741 AIALGLARIIDLF

-1785 AVAMLVYSLKNAAN
+1785 AVAMLVYSLRNAAN

-1808 GEIEKQ
+1808 GEVEKQ
-1814 LYKQMTA
+1814 LHKQMTA
-1821 ADKLFRSLAK
+1821 ANKLFRSLAK

-1875 GSEKEAAEQT
+1875 GSEKKAAEQT

-1894 VNAEGRESA
+1894 VNAEGKESA

-1926 AKQLAEARELINK
+1926 ARQLAEARELINK

-2020 QFISQSARK
+2020 QFISQSAKK
-2029 DFLSNYGQSAGSV
+2029 DFRDAYAQSGRGAS
-2042 TDEEIVSGIAG
+2042 DNEIVSSIA
-2053 SIGYRA
+2053 SNIGARA

-2083 SNVLRKESRES
+2083 ANVLRKESRES
-2094 AMRTLNSIM
+2094 AVRTLNSIM

-2114 KAEGEE
+2114 KAEGDE

-2139 ANNTEYFTNDKRK
+2139 ANNADYFTNDKRK

-2157 NIENMKSYEKGLR
+2157 SIENMKSYEKGLR

-2189 IQSTDFT
+2189 IQNTDFT

-2203 NSPWGTSEPGESTN
+2203 NSPWGTSERADSTTYT
-2217 WKEMTAEQLV
+2217 EMTAEQLV
-2227 NRRKQM
+2227 NRREQM
-2233 NDFVNSIQTDT
+2233 NKFVNSIQTDT

-2337 DEGLTEAEIQNRTLA
+2337 DEGLTEAEIRNRTLA

-2364 QKIYSRK
+2364 QKLYSRK

-2380 EAIYHII
+2380 NAIYHII

-2446 KQMKAIEDIID
+2446 KQMKAIQDIID

-2466 KQLRESLATMDI
+2466 KQLRESLSTMDI

-2497 RDFNERQGREE
+2497 RDFNERQGRAE
-2508 LRRTAFMLGEA
+2508 LQRTTFLLGEA

-2533 MREKNM
+2533 MREKGM
-2539 GQWADWLAVRP
+2539 GQWADWLSIRP

-2565 SIQDAIKKEASQLKK
+2565 AIQDAIKKEASQLKK

-2598 TLKQMLDRT
+2598 TMKQMLDRT

-2616 RVSRANSLIGAGASS
+2616 RVSRANSLIGAGVAS
-2631 DRVADR
+2631 DRVADK

-2713 EEIIARTEESQNRLY
+2713 EDIIARTEESQNRLY
-2728 TSLREWAD
+2728 TELRSWAD
-2736 LLTSSLQGVMEASHA
+2736 LLTSSLQGVFEASHA

-2762 LDLTGKGGPGAGT
+2762 LNLTGKGGPGAGT

-2786 ATAHYEY
+2786 ATAHYEH

-2805 IEIQNAQAEAWR
+2805 IEVQNAQAEAWR

-2828 EQITDWM
+2828 ETITDQL
-2835 NAYLQNKVT
+2835 NALLQN
-2844 EDNTAELQRLQQK
+2844 
-2857 LQDEQQKID
+2857 
-2866 ASVIATDANTQAVQG
+2866 SVIDANTQAVIKNTEALYASMGAAGGSGSGDGYKRNAEGFAVDEQG
-2881 LTQKLSE
+2881 QIIAPVQPTGETPSGEGMPKAPWQMTDEEVAKSQENMGLLWQTYKEQAIAAETEKAEMLTELPGYVPSPLS
-2888 GITVKQD
+2888 ITDEQIE
-2895 GTQPGATGGSDFA
+2895 ATGE
-2908 ADKQTGYPSAPQEA
+2908 KL
-2922 PSNVDFSSDK
+2922 
-2932 QAGYPGAQTDPANT
+2932 
-2946 AATDANTQAVQGLTQ
+2946 DAL
-2961 VIAQQGGFGAD
+2961 
-2972 KAAGYPSGDM
+2972 
-2982 PSVDGGSFDTT
+2982 
-2993 DFAASK
+2993 
-2999 QAGYPSGG
+2999 
-3007 GELSPAAQ
+3007 
-3015 QEINESNKVTETK
+3015 
-3028 IANKQKE
+3028 KQKE
-3035 VTTSTQGD
+3035 IDASTETAQAKMQAQEMV
-3043 KKITSSAQSSFA
+3043 KKSEQQNDQQMVKTNKSSFA
-3055 KMTAAANLYG
+3055 AMTAAANMYG
-3065 LAYQAMSNDNL
+3065 IAYQTMSNDNL
-3076 STAQKVQLFAVQAAG
+3076 DTSQKVQMMIVQAAG
-3091 NAAIAMLTTDMA
+3091 QAAISMLTASM
-3103 TTEGEAAVSLPG
+3103 
-3115 ILGKA
+3115 A
-3120 ASQLGPI
+3120 ASTGETAANAPSWISKTLKELGPI
-3127 AGPIAF
+3127 GGPVAVGVF
-3133 AAMSALLG
+3133 TALIG
-3141 GLMGLAVS
+3141 GLMGLATS
-3149 KIAKSKSTI
+3149 KIAKSKSEI

-3199 VDGADGKTYRARYM
+3199 VDGADGKTYRAKYM

-3239 DAKTTRLLQMNETGI
+3239 DAKTTRLLQMNDTGI

-3270 STRRRRGGVRAY
+3270 STRRRRGTGMPAF
-3282 ADGNIGEFEDM
+3282 ADGNVGEFEDM
-3293 DGDAIAANGTGGG
+3293 SGDAIVANGTGLGFDPIALQ
-3306 MSIEMLASLQASIDR
+3306 SSLDANTAVQQA
-3321 QSDLLE
+3321 LLE
-3327 NALVNGIKAV
+3327 RLNQPIVAV

-3360 GEKYL
+3360 GENYL

>member
-1 MANATMQALQTH
+1 MSNKITLATIQFRADTKGVNPALDAMRQSSKDAHDEVDRLQEALDKGIKRMKDANGVEFDVADKFRQAQKAAKSYDQALRELVKGATALETVVQNIRLGEIEKSSRAELKGAINAAEARKRSVRESDPEDLEQQRDLNKVIEESRKQLNNLDRDTQKVIETLDKGGVIAQATLDKEIKGLKEILTLVPKGTDEWNKYNQQLTQMETH
-13 AEKLNQQ
+13 VASIRRQEREAAVSLLGSKDFGRYTEDEIRTAITNARELLSTYKTASPEAKALADNIVRADQYLKEHGIEAARQAAREKEQLQLEQELAKTMNKRLRDLKNLSADALVETRKYWEAQKNGAAEGTTEFNKAEAALKKIDGYQHNARRTELGNILGDPSKFGVSEVKAAVQEAEKLRDSVQKGIPVWFQYNKMVEQGR
-20 VAEVNASIKA
+20 VY
-30 LGNVPDDN
+30 LD
-38 PALLEYRKQ
+38 Q
-47 LRRLN
+47 LAK
-52 SDLKD
+52 SE
-57 VNTTMKDYTRGVKAA
+57 AA
-72 GELYRHYAMGNIED
+72 
-86 MSIKAI
+86 
-92 RAGVNGMKKRFDN
+92 
-105 LKAGGDPGDAEEMRL
+105 
-120 IEAITTEADV
+120 
-130 VVKRFKTDYQHVVEE
+130 
-145 IARGGTVTEQTL
+145 
-157 KRTRDGLA
+157 
-165 DLMQTAET
+165 
-173 EAEKNELTNYWQKV
+173 
-187 GAAIEAV
+187 
-194 AVENRR
+194 
-200 LRGEV
+200 
-205 ADREEAMRI
+205 
-214 AYATDHDGSQQAI
+214 DHISQQMNNLSSLSASGLQEVKKYWETMVAG
-227 HDAEARADA
+227 AEHGST
-236 ARRENDELRQRLD
+236 ELDQYRQ
-249 LKQQQRRELE
+249 KLE
-259 QEMDINSMQVRALMD
+259 QVT
-274 RRDELKAQEKEDRAI
+274 QEER
-289 RNQRVDDANKELNA
+289 
-303 ARRAAKTQQQAYDEQ
+303 
-318 KQTVEKLRTEVQ
+318 
-330 GLTDDIRK
+330 
-338 MGEVKAEPKIDTSE
+338 
-352 LEAKLKEAQRV
+352 
-363 LGNASAYE
+363 
-371 KLAQAKLDGMRS
+371 
-383 VLTEQGT
+383 
-390 LLDSKQAELRKF
+390 
-402 TDATYDL
+402 
-409 QSRRD
+409 
-414 ELNWAIEPFSR
+414 
-425 KGRSSGRY
+425 
-433 HFDIHD
+433 
-439 VEQQRV
+439 
-445 AVEKLDEAFRRL
+445 
-457 ADDDYFKNASLARK
+457 
-471 YELLGTSAFGY
+471 
-482 SDAEQQFGSYER
+482 ER
-494 AIRSLGIAA
+494 ATI
-503 EESGAKFRLLFQ
+503 
-515 GAGVDKSFQ
+515 
-524 GVEFL
+524 
-529 DGYVS
+529 
-534 RRKEIAQLNAEIKK
+534 
-548 ALGDTNIDELA
+548 T
-559 REVDHIAGSYN
+559 
-570 KLAGEVQEQEQEV
+570 
-583 ARWGK
+583 
-588 LRQEYAD
+588 
-595 NAAAAERE
+595 
-603 LAAAQQQSTTAQQQ
+603 
-617 STQSSEQL
+617 
-625 AQKQEQLS
+625 AQKQSANILS
-633 QKTAELN
+633 GNYTNMSES
-640 QQQDKLNG
+640 
-648 MVDETVTANQRLARA
+648 
-663 EQEQTDARNA
+663 
-673 QAEAKKHEGEAVKN
+673 
-687 VEDELRGLTDEQL
+687 ELR
-700 KNAQA
+700 
-705 YSHLTEEINTDTAA
+705 
-719 MQRNIT
+719 
-725 AEQEATREADRLR
+725 
-738 SGSIDKM
+738 
-745 EQSLARLRESN
+745 
-756 RKLDPTIDKEEWERG
+756 
-771 ERAIGQLNLR
+771 
-781 LEELKKQSAELRREP
+781 SA
-796 VLDMMTQRMD
+796 
-806 QLGTLSREALT
+806 
-817 ETKKFWQAMY
+817 
-827 DGADKNDPKFADI
+827 
-840 EKRLKDINA
+840 
-849 EEAKR
+849 
-854 NKVQLQKDAGLVKT
+854 
-868 ADLSTLSEQEL
+868 
-879 QGSIRAAKQLA
+879 
-890 QAMDPADASYKQ
+890 
-902 LVADII
+902 
-908 RAEEHVEKFGLAGE
+908 
-922 TSTQKQAQQLQQMV
+922 
-936 DRMASL
+936 
-942 SNLSDAALQ
+942 
-951 ETKKFWETQVAGTEK
+951 
-966 GKAELAEYEARLKS
+966 
-980 VTEEE
+980 
-985 KQRKERANEKTAEVI
+985 
-1000 FNKDL
+1000 
-1005 GSFSEEEIR
+1005 
-1014 KGIEAAKQI
+1014 IEAAKQYQQ
-1023 IVTYESAGSDAEWLA
+1023 TLKTGDTL
-1038 KKIVAAEEH
+1038 H
-1047 LKQYGVEAERQAQK
+1047 KQYSEAIVKAENYLHQFGLEEERVAQK
-1061 QAKSIQEMRIQ
+1061 RKETDRLMKNQ
-1072 LDKGTSLTESAL
+1072 LTEMTNQMAQLNDVSVDVL
-1084 KAQHNYW
+1084 KSQHQYW
-1091 QKLIDDPKTAAE
+1091 QKLIDDPKNAGK
-1103 NLQQYQDNLAE
+1103 NLQEYEDNLKE
-1114 TERLQRRMVG
+1114 VERLQRRMVR
-1124 KQGQEALDWF
+1124 KQGQEAFDF
-1134 RGGMDADASA
+1134 FQRGDHETASMGEV
-1144 NDIKEQAAAMK
+1144 KQQAEALK
-1155 AWRDTLPKETQADV
+1155 KWRDTLPQKTHADTIAKINEYLEQAGMSAKKAAEQTMSWKQAMQISSQAGKGGFKGSIEQLTQAKKV
-1169 IAEIDG
+1169 LEEMSAKAVKGGLAWRRMQEALQRIGVE
-1175 YLKKA
+1175 LKNVGHLSQEVQSVLDSPKGRSFNALKQAVEQGRLALNAMDRTTKEGQQAFDELAKKVKA
-1180 GVSAKGAAEEM
+1180 ADQEMKDLANSSKGAA
-1191 MELVDAMVLA
+1191 
-1201 DKAGKDGFAATPQEI
+1201 
-1216 QLATKALEKQR
+1216 
-1227 DTIIAT
+1227 
-1233 IREKR
+1233 
-1238 DMGEATK
+1238 
-1245 AEEDQLA
+1245 
-1252 DLTKKLRSLKFE
+1252 
-1264 QDNVNM
+1264 
-1270 SQEKMRT
+1270 
-1277 LIETPANAVNLDEL
+1277 
-1291 RAAIKR
+1291 
-1297 ADGQLRQMQQSL
+1297 
-1309 GQNSDE
+1309 
-1315 YKRFA
+1315 
-1320 EQVRQAKNVM
+1320 
-1330 KEMEGQAKAS
+1330 S
-1340 ATAWEKAFSRLKTY
+1340 AFEKAWSRVRTY
-1354 VVMYMGFNEVWQKV
+1354 LSVYVGTAVAMQKV
-1368 SNTARDLMDLSDKMG
+1368 TATMGDLMDLSDRMG
-1383 EVRKTTQMTADEVG
+1383 EVRKTTGFTADEVG

-1686 AFVSDKAQ
+1686 AFVSDNAQ

-1734 IIGIMWS
+1734 IIGIMWN
-1741 AIALGLTKIIDLF
+1741 AIALGLARIIDLF

-1785 AVAMLVYSLKNAAN
+1785 AVAMLVYSLRNAAN

-1808 GEIEKQ
+1808 GEVEKQ
-1814 LYKQMTA
+1814 LHKQMTA
-1821 ADKLFRSLAK
+1821 ANKLFRSLAK

-1875 GSEKEAAEQT
+1875 GSEKKAAEQT

-1894 VNAEGRESA
+1894 VNAEGKESA

-1926 AKQLAEARELINK
+1926 ARQLAEARELINK

-2020 QFISQSARK
+2020 QFISQSAKK
-2029 DFLSNYGQSAGSV
+2029 DFRDAYAQSGRGAS
-2042 TDEEIVSGIAG
+2042 DNEIVSSIA
-2053 SIGYRA
+2053 SNIGARA

-2083 SNVLRKESRES
+2083 ANVLRKESRES
-2094 AMRTLNSIM
+2094 AVRTLNSIM

-2114 KAEGEE
+2114 KAEGDE

-2139 ANNTEYFTNDKRK
+2139 ANNADYFTNDKRK

-2157 NIENMKSYEKGLR
+2157 SIENMKSYEKGLR

-2189 IQSTDFT
+2189 IQNTDFT

-2203 NSPWGTSEPGESTN
+2203 NSPWGTSERADSTTYT
-2217 WKEMTAEQLV
+2217 EMTAEQLV
-2227 NRRKQM
+2227 NRREQM
-2233 NDFVNSIQTDT
+2233 NKFVNSIQTDT

-2337 DEGLTEAEIQNRTLA
+2337 DEGLTEAEIRNRTLA

-2364 QKIYSRK
+2364 QKLYSRK

-2380 EAIYHII
+2380 NAIYHII

-2457 RERPFNGIT
+2457 KERPFNGIT
-2466 KQLRESLATMDI
+2466 KQLRENLSTMDI

-2497 RDFNERQGREE
+2497 RDFNERQGRAE
-2508 LRRTAFMLGEA
+2508 LQRTSFLLGEA

-2533 MREKNM
+2533 MREKGM
-2539 GQWADWLAVRP
+2539 GQWADWLSIRP

-2565 SIQDAIKKEASQLKK
+2565 AIQDAIKKEASQLKK

-2598 TLKQMLDRT
+2598 TMKQMLDRT

-2616 RVSRANSLIGAGASS
+2616 RVSRANSLIGAGVAS
-2631 DRVADR
+2631 DRVADK

-2713 EEIIARTEESQNRLY
+2713 EDIIARTEESQNRLY
-2728 TSLREWAD
+2728 TELRSWAD
-2736 LLTSSLQGVMEASHA
+2736 LLTSSLQGVFEASHA

-2762 LDLTGKGGPGAGT
+2762 LNLTGKGGPGAGT

-2786 ATAHYEY
+2786 ATAHYEH

-2805 IEIQNAQAEAWR
+2805 IEVQNAQAEAWR

-2828 EQITDWM
+2828 ETITDQL
-2835 NAYLQNKVT
+2835 NALLQN
-2844 EDNTAELQRLQQK
+2844 
-2857 LQDEQQKID
+2857 
-2866 ASVIATDANTQAVQG
+2866 SVIDANTQAVIKNTEALYASMGAAGGSGSGDGYKRNAEGFAVDEQG
-2881 LTQKLSE
+2881 QIIAPVQPTGETPSGEGMPKAPWQMTDEEVAKSQENMGLLWQTYKEQAIAAETEKAEMLTELPGYVPSPLS
-2888 GITVKQD
+2888 ITDEQIE
-2895 GTQPGATGGSDFA
+2895 ATGE
-2908 ADKQTGYPSAPQEA
+2908 KL
-2922 PSNVDFSSDK
+2922 
-2932 QAGYPGAQTDPANT
+2932 
-2946 AATDANTQAVQGLTQ
+2946 DAL
-2961 VIAQQGGFGAD
+2961 
-2972 KAAGYPSGDM
+2972 
-2982 PSVDGGSFDTT
+2982 
-2993 DFAASK
+2993 
-2999 QAGYPSGG
+2999 
-3007 GELSPAAQ
+3007 
-3015 QEINESNKVTETK
+3015 
-3028 IANKQKE
+3028 KQKE
-3035 VTTSTQGD
+3035 IDASTETAQAKMQAQEMV
-3043 KKITSSAQSSFA
+3043 KKSEQQNDQQMVKTNKSSFA
-3055 KMTAAANLYG
+3055 AMTAAANMYG
-3065 LAYQAMSNDNL
+3065 IAYQTMSNDNL
-3076 STAQKVQLFAVQAAG
+3076 DTSQKVQMMIVQAAG
-3091 NAAIAMLTTDMA
+3091 QAAISMLTASM
-3103 TTEGEAAVSLPG
+3103 
-3115 ILGKA
+3115 A
-3120 ASQLGPI
+3120 ASTGETAANAPSWISKTLKELGPI
-3127 AGPIAF
+3127 GGPVAVGVF
-3133 AAMSALLG
+3133 TALIG
-3141 GLMGLAVS
+3141 GLMGLATS
-3149 KIAKSKSTI
+3149 KIAKSKSEI

-3199 VDGADGKTYRARYM
+3199 VDGADGKTYRAKYM

-3239 DAKTTRLLQMNETGI
+3239 DAKTTRLLQMNDTGI

-3270 STRRRRGGVRAY
+3270 STRRRRGTGMPAF
-3282 ADGNIGEFEDM
+3282 ADGNVGEFEDM
-3293 DGDAIAANGTGGG
+3293 SGDAIVANGTGLGFDPIALQ
-3306 MSIEMLASLQASIDR
+3306 SSLDANTAVQQA
-3321 QSDLLE
+3321 LLE
-3327 NALVNGIKAV
+3327 RLNQPIVAV

-3360 GEKYL
+3360 GENYL

>member
-1 MANATMQALQTH
+1 MSNKITLATIQFRADT
-13 AEKLNQQ
+13 KG
-20 VAEVNASIKA
+20 V
-30 LGNVPDDN
+30 N
-38 PALLEYRKQ
+38 PALDAMRQSSKDANDEVDRLQEALDKGIKKMKDANGVEFDVADKFRQAQKAAKSYDQALRELVKGATALETVVQNIRLGEIEKSSRAELKGAINAAEARKRSVRESDPEDLEQQRDLNKVIEESRKQ
-47 LRRLN
+47 LN
-52 SDLKD
+52 
-57 VNTTMKDYTRGVKAA
+57 
-72 GELYRHYAMGNIED
+72 
-86 MSIKAI
+86 
-92 RAGVNGMKKRFDN
+92 N
-105 LKAGGDPGDAEEMRL
+105 LD
-120 IEAITTEADV
+120 
-130 VVKRFKTDYQHVVEE
+130 
-145 IARGGTVTEQTL
+145 
-157 KRTRDGLA
+157 RD
-165 DLMQTAET
+165 T
-173 EAEKNELTNYWQKV
+173 QKV
-187 GAAIEAV
+187 IET
-194 AVENRR
+194 
-200 LRGEV
+200 LDKGGG
-205 ADREEAMRI
+205 I
-214 AYATDHDGSQQAI
+214 AQAT
-227 HDAEARADA
+227 
-236 ARRENDELRQRLD
+236 LD
-249 LKQQQRRELE
+249 
-259 QEMDINSMQVRALMD
+259 
-274 RRDELKAQEKEDRAI
+274 KEI
-289 RNQRVDDANKELNA
+289 K
-303 ARRAAKTQQQAYDEQ
+303 
-318 KQTVEKLRTEVQ
+318 
-330 GLTDDIRK
+330 G
-338 MGEVKAEPKIDTSE
+338 
-352 LEAKLKEAQRV
+352 LKEILTLIPKGTDEWNKYNQQLTQMEAHVASIRRQEREAAVSV
-363 LGNASAYE
+363 LG
-371 KLAQAKLDGMRS
+371 
-383 VLTEQGT
+383 
-390 LLDSKQAELRKF
+390 SKDF
-402 TDATYDL
+402 
-409 QSRRD
+409 
-414 ELNWAIEPFSR
+414 
-425 KGRSSGRY
+425 GRY
-433 HFDIHD
+433 
-439 VEQQRV
+439 
-445 AVEKLDEAFRRL
+445 
-457 ADDDYFKNASLARK
+457 
-471 YELLGTSAFGY
+471 
-482 SDAEQQFGSYER
+482 
-494 AIRSLGIAA
+494 
-503 EESGAKFRLLFQ
+503 
-515 GAGVDKSFQ
+515 
-524 GVEFL
+524 
-529 DGYVS
+529 
-534 RRKEIAQLNAEIKK
+534 
-548 ALGDTNIDELA
+548 
-559 REVDHIAGSYN
+559 
-570 KLAGEVQEQEQEV
+570 
-583 ARWGK
+583 
-588 LRQEYAD
+588 
-595 NAAAAERE
+595 
-603 LAAAQQQSTTAQQQ
+603 
-617 STQSSEQL
+617 
-625 AQKQEQLS
+625 
-633 QKTAELN
+633 
-640 QQQDKLNG
+640 
-648 MVDETVTANQRLARA
+648 
-663 EQEQTDARNA
+663 
-673 QAEAKKHEGEAVKN
+673 
-687 VEDELRGLTDEQL
+687 
-700 KNAQA
+700 
-705 YSHLTEEINTDTAA
+705 
-719 MQRNIT
+719 
-725 AEQEATREADRLR
+725 
-738 SGSIDKM
+738 
-745 EQSLARLRESN
+745 
-756 RKLDPTIDKEEWERG
+756 
-771 ERAIGQLNLR
+771 
-781 LEELKKQSAELRREP
+781 
-796 VLDMMTQRMD
+796 
-806 QLGTLSREALT
+806 
-817 ETKKFWQAMY
+817 
-827 DGADKNDPKFADI
+827 
-840 EKRLKDINA
+840 
-849 EEAKR
+849 
-854 NKVQLQKDAGLVKT
+854 
-868 ADLSTLSEQEL
+868 
-879 QGSIRAAKQLA
+879 
-890 QAMDPADASYKQ
+890 
-902 LVADII
+902 
-908 RAEEHVEKFGLAGE
+908 
-922 TSTQKQAQQLQQMV
+922 
-936 DRMASL
+936 
-942 SNLSDAALQ
+942 
-951 ETKKFWETQVAGTEK
+951 
-966 GKAELAEYEARLKS
+966 
-980 VTEEE
+980 
-985 KQRKERANEKTAEVI
+985 
-1000 FNKDL
+1000 
-1005 GSFSEEEIR
+1005 SEEEIR
-1014 KGIEAAKQI
+1014 TTITNARELLATYKTASPEAKALADNIVRADQYLKEHGIEAARQAAREKEQLQLEQELAKTMNKRLRDLKNLSADALVETRKYWETQKNGAAEGTTEFNKAEAALKKIDGYQRNARRTELGNILGDPSKFGVSEVKAAVQEAEKLRDSVQKGIPVWFQYNKMVEQGSEYLDRLAKSEAADHISQQMNNLSSLSASGLQEVKKYWEAMVAGAEHGSTELDQYRQKLEQVTQEERERAAITAQKQSVSILSGNYTNMSESELRSAIEAAKQYQQ
-1023 IVTYESAGSDAEWLA
+1023 TLKTGDTL
-1038 KKIVAAEEH
+1038 H
-1047 LKQYGVEAERQAQK
+1047 KQYSEAIVKAENYLHQFGLEEERVAQK
-1061 QAKSIQEMRIQ
+1061 RKETDRLMKNQ
-1072 LDKGTSLTESAL
+1072 LTEMTNQM
-1084 KAQHNYW
+1084 AQHNDVSVDVLKSQHQYW
-1091 QKLIDDPKTAAE
+1091 QKLIDDPKNAGK
-1103 NLQQYQDNLAE
+1103 NLQEYENNLRE
-1114 TERLQRRMVG
+1114 VERLQRRMVG
-1124 KQGQEALDWF
+1124 KQGQEAFDF
-1134 RGGMDADASA
+1134 FQRGDHETASMGEV
-1144 NDIKEQAAAMK
+1144 KQQAEALK
-1155 AWRDTLPKETQADV
+1155 KWRDTLPQKTYADIIAKINEYLEQAGMSAKKAAEQTMSWKQAMQISSQAGKGGFKGSIEQLTQAKKV
-1169 IAEIDG
+1169 LEEMSAKAVKGGLAWRRMQEALQRIGVE
-1175 YLKKA
+1175 LKNVGHLSQEVQSVLDSPKGRSFNALKQAVEQGRLALNAMDRTTKEGQQAFDELAKKVKA
-1180 GVSAKGAAEEM
+1180 ADQEMKDLTNSSKGAA
-1191 MELVDAMVLA
+1191 
-1201 DKAGKDGFAATPQEI
+1201 
-1216 QLATKALEKQR
+1216 
-1227 DTIIAT
+1227 
-1233 IREKR
+1233 
-1238 DMGEATK
+1238 
-1245 AEEDQLA
+1245 
-1252 DLTKKLRSLKFE
+1252 
-1264 QDNVNM
+1264 
-1270 SQEKMRT
+1270 
-1277 LIETPANAVNLDEL
+1277 
-1291 RAAIKR
+1291 
-1297 ADGQLRQMQQSL
+1297 
-1309 GQNSDE
+1309 
-1315 YKRFA
+1315 
-1320 EQVRQAKNVM
+1320 
-1330 KEMEGQAKAS
+1330 S
-1340 ATAWEKAFSRLKTY
+1340 AFEKAWSRVRTY
-1354 VVMYMGFNEVWQKV
+1354 LSVYVGTAVAMQKV
-1368 SNTARDLMDLSDKMG
+1368 TATMGDLMDLSDRMG
-1383 EVRKTTQMTADEVG
+1383 EVMKTTQFTADEVG

-1478 TIEGSSATAVAME
+1478 TVEGSSATAVAME
-1491 KIASTIDRLRASS
+1491 KIASTIDRLRATS

-1666 DKMNETTA
+1666 DKMNDTTA

-1705 KIVDLLMGG
+1705 EIVDLLMGG

-1734 IIGIMWS
+1734 IIGIMWN
-1741 AIALGLTKIIDLF
+1741 AIALGLARIIDLF

-1785 AVAMLVYSLKNAAN
+1785 AVAMLVYSLRNAAN

-1808 GEIEKQ
+1808 GEVEKQ
-1814 LYKQMTA
+1814 LHKQMTT

-1875 GSEKEAAEQT
+1875 GSEKKAAEQT

-1894 VNAEGRESA
+1894 VNAEGKESA

-1926 AKQLAEARELINK
+1926 ARQLAEARELINK

-2007 FQAEVQKIVMANR
+2007 FQAEVRKIVMANR
-2020 QFISQSARK
+2020 QFISQSAKK
-2029 DFLSNYGQSAGSV
+2029 DFRDAYAQSGRGAS
-2042 TDEEIVSGIAG
+2042 DNEIVSSIA
-2053 SIGYRA
+2053 SNIGARA

-2071 QVETAER
+2071 QVETAEH

-2083 SNVLRKESRES
+2083 ANVLRKDSRES
-2094 AMRTLNSIM
+2094 AVRTLNTIM

-2139 ANNTEYFTNDKRK
+2139 ANNADYFTNDKRK

-2157 NIENMKSYEKGLR
+2157 SIENMKSYEKGLR

-2189 IQSTDFT
+2189 IQNTDFT
-2196 NGNEGSG
+2196 NGNEGSS
-2203 NSPWGTSEPGESTN
+2203 NSPWGTSERADSTTYT
-2217 WKEMTAEQLV
+2217 EMTAEQLV
-2227 NRRKQM
+2227 NRREQM
-2233 NDFVNSIQTDT
+2233 NKFVNSLQTDT

-2337 DEGLTEAEIQNRTLA
+2337 DEGLTEAEIRNRTLA

-2364 QKIYSRK
+2364 QKLYSRK

-2457 RERPFNGIT
+2457 KERPFNGIT
-2466 KQLRESLATMDI
+2466 KQLRENLSTMDI

-2497 RDFNERQGREE
+2497 RDFNERQGRAE
-2508 LRRTAFMLGEA
+2508 LQRTSFLLGEA

-2539 GQWADWLAVRP
+2539 GQWADWLSIRP

-2565 SIQDAIKKEASQLKK
+2565 AIQDAIKKEASQLKK

-2598 TLKQMLDRT
+2598 TMKQMLDRT

-2631 DRVADR
+2631 ERVADR

-2651 HYYNLMKKQGR
+2651 HYYNLMKKQGH

-2728 TSLREWAD
+2728 TELRSWAD
-2736 LLTSSLQGVMEASHA
+2736 LLTSSLQGVFEASHA

-2762 LDLTGKGGPGAGT
+2762 LNLTGKGGPGAGT

-2817 KLMDDLNMKMS
+2817 KLMDDINMKMS

-2835 NAYLQNKVT
+2835 NAYLQNKAT

-2857 LQDEQQKID
+2857 LEAEQQKMD
-2866 ASVIATDANTQAVQG
+2866 ASVTATDANTQAVQG
-2881 LTQKLSE
+2881 LTQQLAE

-2908 ADKQTGYPSAPQEA
+2908 ADKQAGYPSAPQEA
-2922 PSNVDFSSDK
+2922 PSNVDFASDK
-2932 QAGYPGAQTDPANT
+2932 QAGYPGAQTDTANT

-2972 KAAGYPSGDM
+2972 KAAGYPSG
-2982 PSVDGGSFDTT
+2982 
-2993 DFAASK
+2993 
-2999 QAGYPSGG
+2999 G

-3015 QEINESNKVTETK
+3015 QQINEQNAVTENF
-3028 IANKQKE
+3028 ISNKQKE
-3035 VTTSTQGD
+3035 VKTETEGD
-3043 KKITSSAQSSFA
+3043 KKEQTSKQSMFA

-3065 LAYQAMSNDNL
+3065 VAYQAMSNDNL
-3076 STAQKVQLFAVQAAG
+3076 DMAQKFEMIALQAVG
-3091 NAAIAMLTTDMA
+3091 NAAIAGLQVALSSSTAET
-3103 TTEGEAAVSLPG
+3103 AANLPP
-3115 ILGKA
+3115 A
-3120 ASQLGPI
+3120 AAKSTAE
-3127 AGPIAF
+3127 AGPIVGPILF
-3133 AAMSALLG
+3133 AALSALVG
-3141 GLMGLAVS
+3141 GLMGLAAS
-3149 KIAKSKSTI
+3149 KVAKSKSQI
-3158 AQATGA
+3158 AQVTGA

-3199 VDGADGKTYRARYM
+3199 VDGADGKTYRAKYM

-3270 STRRRRGGVRAY
+3270 SSRRRRGGVAGFK
-3282 ADGNIGEFEDM
+3282 DGNLSDFSDYSES
-3293 DGDAIAANGTGGG
+3293 AAPG

-3327 NALVNGIKAV
+3327 HALTNGIKAV